1 MVTKKVRK
9 LILQI
14 IAGIVGIWLTKEL
27 IEGVIFTGSLENLL
41 IIGITLGLINF
52 FIKPI
57 LDLIALPL
65 RILTLGLFG
74 FLINAGIVW
83 TIDIIFKELNIVG
96 LFPLLWTTL
105 IIWIISIIASRL

>member
-1 MVTKKVRK
+1 MIADKGRK

-14 IAGIVGIWLTKEL
+14 IAGTVGIWLAKEF
-27 IEGVIFTGSLENLL
+27 IEGVIFTGSLQDLL
-41 IIGITLGLINF
+41 IIGVALGLINF

-57 LDLIALPL
+57 LDLITLPL

-74 FLINAGIVW
+74 FLINTGIVW
-83 TIDIIFKELNIVG
+83 TIDILFKELNIVG

-105 IIWIISIIASRL
+105 IVWIISIIASRL